1 MSIENVGKVLSI
13 VVRPEKRGPVTEIS
27 TARATVDGGIDG
39 DHPVAPNRGI
49 SFISSQQWKST
60 TGQLRAELPWH
71 TRRANVLVDCPT
83 LGHLIGKT
91 VRVGDIEVEIT
102 QETHPCDLMDQLH
115 MGLREALKPN
125 CRGGVLG
132 RISKAGAFT
141 IGDTMTIVQ
150 PSS

>member
-1 MSIENVGKVLSI
+1 MNPQPVGKVLSI
-13 VVRPEKRGPVTEIS
+13 VVRHEKRGPVTEIS
-27 TARATVDGGIDG
+27 TARATVDGGIEG
-39 DHPVAPNRGI
+39 DHAVAPNRGI
-49 SFISSQQWKST
+49 SFISSQQWKTT
-60 TGQLRAELPWH
+60 TGQLNAELPWH

-91 VRVGDIEVEIT
+91 VRLGDIEVEIT

-115 MGLREALKPN
+115 MGLREALKPE

-132 RISKAGAFT
+132 RIRKAGAFT

-150 PSS
+150 TT

>member
-1 MSIENVGKVLSI
+1 MNPQPVGKVLSI

-27 TARATVDGGIDG
+27 TARVSVDGGIDG

-49 SFISSQQWKST
+49 SFISSQQWKAT
-60 TGQLRAELPWH
+60 TGQLKAELPWH

-115 MGLREALKPN
+115 MGLREALKPE

-132 RISKAGAFT
+132 RIRKAGAFT
-141 IGDTMTIVQ
+141 VGDTMTILAQ
-150 PSS
+150 